1 MIVVDCSSI
10 VDALR
15 GVSGAGSLRSRMVDQ
30 ELHAP
35 TLLDYEVVSVVRGLT
50 LGGHLTA
57 RRADDLLADYEE
69 LPIHRWSSAHA
80 LRRRA
85 FDLRD
90 SVSAYDA
97 AYVVLAE
104 ALECPLVTRDA
115 RLARTGGHDARIEVL

>member
-1 MIVVDCSSI
+1 VIVVDCSTVVDSLSG
-10 VDALR
+10 VPGTDALR
-15 GVSGAGSLRSRMVDQ
+15 DRLVAE

-50 LGGHLTA
+50 LGGHLPA
-57 RRADDLLADYEE
+57 QRADDLLADYDE

-104 ALECPLVTRDA
+104 SLECPLVTRDA
-115 RLARTGGHDARIEVL
+115 RLARTGGHDARIEVV